1 MTPPTGSISPI
12 SSVNTDATR
21 QQHNGRIS
29 HGFRAVSGFLEFVT
43 DVRYARRLRRG
54 PSVRVS
60 LTTGFVGTIIIVLI
74 GIAGPYLERATTT
87 QQPVADPGFV
97 AARSAPTAPAD
108 SAPPPPAIDERGF
121 VNSFARCD
129 GPQSVV
135 ALGRTE
141 GSEVAICAAADGQ
154 YVYKGVRLSRGT
166 TLGLGGVT
174 LTPNGFE
181 ARNDGVVYNVSPT
194 ELVISDGSTVLS
206 REPMVAYQNR

>member
-1 MTPPTGSISPI
+1 M
-12 SSVNTDATR
+12 
-21 QQHNGRIS
+21 
-29 HGFRAVSGFLEFVT
+29 
-43 DVRYARRLRRG
+43 RYARRLRRG

-87 QQPVADPGFV
+87 QQPVPDPRFV

-108 SAPPPPAIDERGF
+108 SAPPPPPAIDERGF

-166 TLGLGGVT
+166 TLDLGGVT

-194 ELVISDGSTVLS
+194 ELVIAVGNTVLS